1 MHLHPAHRSGA
12 APRQRCAWRRRRG
25 PTAAAGVALAI
36 GLTLATVAAD
46 PAPADVAWRLAGAD
60 AATRSTHTR
69 LQHGGRRH
77 LPFERF
83 VIEAAAGSRP
93 RIETP
98 VGPAAAIDE
107 FRATVWIRANRP
119 DVRLMARV
127 VLPGF
132 ISRKTGRPLELF
144 VPGPGSRDVGHWEQL
159 AIGGVPAELTRRLP
173 ALRLEHG
180 AGGDVAGAAITH
192 LILDLQMQ
200 PGRHEIDV
208 EAAVVDGAVPID
220 ARERRT
226 GTIRDVQVVPVSAAE
241 PVAAAT
247 DPPAG
252 LTSGV
257 VEVAGLPFFPRAI
270 EHRGE
275 PLATLAALG
284 FNCVRVA
291 EPAPRELLA
300 EARQVGMWV
309 ICPPPPLPD
318 VDVRDPTPAPVLR
331 SWDRVLMWDLGS
343 GLSEE
348 DVEPLAERSRRVK
361 ECDLLR
367 PNRPVIAAADSA
379 IRGVSRHVDMLVARR
394 SVLGTSLE
402 LGEYLTWLR
411 ERPRLARPG
420 TPLLATL
427 ATEIDPRAARQ
438 AALLAGVG
446 SNGLA
451 VDPESLCL
459 AALSAVAA
467 GVRGI
472 LYSSSRRID
481 GTDPESQLRASAVRE
496 TNLRLAALEP
506 WGAAGR
512 FSAPAQ
518 ASSPDVQAFVL
529 EASRARMVV
538 VWRTAAG
545 AQICARRYDGAVPK
559 TNAPLTVLVPGV
571 PEAHQ
576 AWEVAPGGLRPL
588 AQRRGTGGV
597 IITLDDFSA
606 HALILIS
613 GEPAVTAHV
622 QSRLRDSL
630 AGEVAAARTA
640 AALVLAA
647 DARLLERLPPRAL
660 GNLPVAE
667 MLGAARQAAV
677 EAEAVVA
684 ADPATAAARYRR
696 AAAIA
701 GQFERL
707 AWERGVQGTGSIISL
722 TASPLAVSDA
732 TLAEQ
737 WMFTEA
743 VAAAAAGAELLAGG
757 GMERVEELAA
767 AGWRHF
773 ARTNP
778 DIRTSV
784 EVVRDGAF
792 AGAGSL
798 EVAATPVDPS
808 AAPAVVETPPVWVTT
823 PPLRAPAGKLLE
835 ISARVWVPAPIRGS
849 VDGLLVFD
857 SLGGPALAE
866 RVNATRD
873 WKRLTLYR
881 IVPPETEEPL
891 VVTFALTGLGR
902 AVIDE
907 VSIRVLEP
915 GAAGLPAQPVALP
928 SAGGFPAPADILGGG
943 RPPSPPVNSP
953 PPPGPTAPAT
963 APATWPGLN
972 LGWPTLPG
980 FRPTTAPP
988 VENDG
993 GTIDPFR
1000 RARGDEPA
1008 AD

>member
-1 MHLHPAHRSGA
+1 MPRSLRKPGPRSPARVLALA
-12 APRQRCAWRRRRG
+12 AALALP
-25 PTAAAGVALAI
+25 AGVAITAGPTPADSAWRL
-36 GLTLATVAAD
+36 VAAD
-46 PAPADVAWRLAGAD
+46 APARGTQTVGRD
-60 AATRSTHTR
+60 
-69 LQHGGRRH
+69 GGRRN
-77 LPFERF
+77 LPFARF
-83 VIEAAAGSRP
+83 VVDMVAGTRP
-93 RIETP
+93 RIEMP
-98 VGPAAAIDE
+98 IGAVAVIDE
-107 FRATVWIRANRP
+107 FRAAVWIRANRP
-119 DVRLMARV
+119 DVRLAARV

-132 ISRKTGRPLELF
+132 VSRKTGRPVELL
-144 VPGPGSRDVGHWEQL
+144 VPGPDSRDVGRWEQL
-159 AIGGVPAELTRRLP
+159 VIGRIPAELATRLP
-173 ALRLEHG
+173 ALMLEHG
-180 AGGDVAGAAITH
+180 AGDLAGAAITH
-192 LILDLQMQ
+192 LVLDLQPQ

-208 EAAVVDGAVPID
+208 EAATLDGAVD
-220 ARERRT
+220 VGTTRHGSGRHT
-226 GTIRDVQVVPVSAAE
+226 GVVTVSAEA
-241 PVAAAT
+241 PVPA

-257 VEVAGLPFFPRAI
+257 VEVAGVPFFPRAI

-275 PLATLAALG
+275 PLAALAALG
-284 FNCVRVA
+284 FNCVRLH

-300 EARQVGMWV
+300 EARQAGMWV
-309 ICPPPPLPD
+309 ICPPPPLPE

-331 SWDRVLMWDLGS
+331 NWDRVLIWDLGS
-343 GLSEE
+343 GLAEA
-348 DVEPLAERSRRVK
+348 DIEPLAERARRVK

-367 PNRPVIAAADSA
+367 SNRPVIASADSA
-379 IRGVSRHVDMLVARR
+379 IRGVSRHVDMLIARR
-394 SVLGTSLE
+394 AVLGTSLE
-402 LGEYLTWLR
+402 LGDYLTWLR

-420 TPLLATL
+420 TPIVATL

-459 AALSAVAA
+459 ASLSAVAA

-472 LYSSSRRID
+472 IYTSSRRID
-481 GTDPESQLRASAVRE
+481 GSDTESQIRAAAVRE
-496 TNLRLAALEP
+496 TNIRLAAVEP

-529 EASRARMVV
+529 EAARARMVL
-538 VWRTAAG
+538 VWRTAPG
-545 AQICARRYDGAVPK
+545 AQICARRYEGAVPR

-588 AQRRGTGGV
+588 AQRRGTGGMIV
-597 IITLDDFSA
+597 SLEDFHA

-622 QSRLRDSL
+622 QSRLRDTL
-630 AGEVAAARTA
+630 PEQVAAARTS

-647 DARLLERLPPRAL
+647 DARLLERLPARAL

-667 MLGAARQAAV
+667 MLNAARQAAV
-677 EAEAVVA
+677 DAEAIVA
-684 ADPATAAARYRR
+684 ADPAAAAMRYRR

-743 VAAAAAGAELLAGG
+743 VAAAAPGAELLPGG
-757 GMERVEELAA
+757 GMERVEDLAA

-773 ARTNP
+773 ARPNP
-778 DIRTSV
+778 DIRTLV
-784 EVVRDGAF
+784 EVARDGAF

-798 EVAATPVDPS
+798 QLSATPADPAAT
-808 AAPAVVETPPVWVTT
+808 PAVVETPPVWVTT
-823 PPLRAPAGKLLE
+823 PPLRAPTGKLVE
-835 ISARVWVPAPIRGS
+835 ISARVWAPEPIRGS

-866 RVNATRD
+866 RVGTTRD
-873 WKRLTLYR
+873 WKRVTLYR
-881 IVPPETEEPL
+881 IVPPENDEPL

-902 AVIDE
+902 ALIDDVSVRVI
-907 VSIRVLEP
+907 EP
-915 GAAGLPAQPVALP
+915 GAAGMPAQPVALP
-928 SAGGFPAPADILGGG
+928 SGGGFPAPADILGGG
-943 RPPSPPVNSP
+943 RPPTPPTTGPQP
-953 PPPGPTAPAT
+953 PAPA
-963 APATWPGLN
+963 AGAASAAWPGLN

-980 FRPTTAPP
+980 FRPTNAPP
-988 VENDG
+988 VQEDG
-993 GTIDPFR
+993 GSIDPFR
-1000 RARGDEPA
+1000 RARGDEPE

>member
-1 MHLHPAHRSGA
+1 M
-12 APRQRCAWRRRRG
+12 
-25 PTAAAGVALAI
+25 
-36 GLTLATVAAD
+36 D
-46 PAPADVAWRLAGAD
+46 
-60 AATRSTHTR
+60 
-69 LQHGGRRH
+69 
-77 LPFERF
+77 
-83 VIEAAAGSRP
+83 
-93 RIETP
+93 
-98 VGPAAAIDE
+98 VGPVAVIDE
-107 FRATVWIRANRP
+107 FHAAVWIRANRP
-119 DVRLMARV
+119 DVRLAARV

-132 ISRKTGRPLELF
+132 ISRKTGQPVELL
-144 VPGPGSRDVGHWEQL
+144 VPGPKSRDVGRWEQL
-159 AIGGVPAELTRRLP
+159 AIGRVPAELATRLP

-180 AGGDVAGAAITH
+180 AGDLAGAAITH
-192 LILDLQMQ
+192 LVLDLQPQ

-208 EAAVVDGAVPID
+208 EAAALDG
-220 ARERRT
+220 
-226 GTIRDVQVVPVSAAE
+226 VVPVDAGPPRTDSGRHTGVVTVSAE
-241 PVAAAT
+241 VPVVH

-257 VEVAGLPFFPRAI
+257 VEVAGVPFFPRAI

-284 FNCVRVA
+284 FNCVRLA

-300 EARQVGMWV
+300 EARQAGMWV
-309 ICPPPPLPD
+309 ICPPPPLPE

-331 SWDRVLMWDLGS
+331 NWDRVLIWDLGS
-343 GLSEE
+343 GLAEA
-348 DVEPLAERSRRVK
+348 DVEPLAERARRVK

-367 PNRPVIAAADSA
+367 PTRPVIASADSA

-394 SVLGTSLE
+394 AVLGTSLE
-402 LGEYLTWLR
+402 LGDYMAWLR

-459 AALSAVAA
+459 ASLSAVAA

-472 LYSSSRRID
+472 LYTSSRRID
-481 GTDPESQLRASAVRE
+481 GSDTESQLRAAAVRE
-496 TNLRLAALEP
+496 TNLLLAALEP

-529 EASRARMVV
+529 EAARARMVL
-538 VWRTAAG
+538 VWRTAPG
-545 AQICARRYDGAVPK
+545 AQICARRYDGAVPR

-571 PEAHQ
+571 PEAHR

-588 AQRRGTGGV
+588 AQRRGTGGMIV
-597 IITLDDFSA
+597 SLEDFHA
-606 HALILIS
+606 HALILVS
-613 GEPAVTAHV
+613 GEPTVTAHV
-622 QSRLRDSL
+622 QSRLRDGL
-630 AGEVAAARTA
+630 PEQVAAARTA

-667 MLGAARQAAV
+667 MLNAARQAAV
-677 EAEAVVA
+677 DAEAIVA
-684 ADPATAAARYRR
+684 ADPVAAATRYRR

-732 TLAEQ
+732 TVAEQ
-737 WMFTEA
+737 WMFTAA
-743 VAAAAAGAELLAGG
+743 VATAVPGAELLPGG
-757 GMERVEELAA
+757 GMERVEDLAA

-773 ARTNP
+773 ARP
-778 DIRTSV
+778 DADIRAAV

-798 EVAATPVDPS
+798 QLAATPADP
-808 AAPAVVETPPVWVTT
+808 AATPAVVETPPVWVTT
-823 PPLRAPAGKLLE
+823 PPLRAPPGKLVE
-835 ISARVWVPAPIRGS
+835 ISARVWAPEPIRGS

-866 RVNATRD
+866 RVGTTRD
-873 WKRLTLYR
+873 WKRVTLYR
-881 IVPPETEEPL
+881 IVPPETDEPL

-902 AVIDE
+902 ALIDD
-907 VSIRVLEP
+907 VSVRVLEP
-915 GAAGLPAQPVALP
+915 GAAGMPVQPVALP
-928 SAGGFPAPADILGGG
+928 SGGGFPAPAEILGGG
-943 RPPSPPVNSP
+943 RPPIPPVNSP
-953 PPPGPTAPAT
+953 PPAGPTAPGA
-963 APATWPGLN
+963 APMTWPGLN

-980 FRPTTAPP
+980 FRPTNAPP
-988 VENDG
+988 VQEDG
-993 GTIDPFR
+993 GSIDPFR